1 MKKNR
6 RSAIEFE
13 TIKARHYAVICTA
26 KPQLPAH
33 PVTISYLMERLQKTW
48 NDLKRHIAGWEH
60 TEIVV
65 EEIPNIVLK
74 LVVPTKAQGA
84 LMAVATHGLPNNLA
98 PSDSELNDARNTKI
112 STHPLLESAMA
123 EAEAL
128 SKFLS
133 KQAKGAIDIAQKIIE
148 QAESE
153 SLSIEQATPAFSA
166 SPNETISRRVYC
178 RSRDQEQ
185 IVSFLGDD
193 WVLGGG
199 HTVSNYL
206 NSQATFS
213 LTNCKV
219 RRMGNSKNQ
228 YLIAGENDS
237 EWQRLIDWSGG
248 AIDEIEGDD
257 ASNEIFLL
265 RSAEITNQSV
275 DIDVCVGEKV
285 SMKRRKLVPLNIRNQ
300 SAILASLKE
309 RIELIESQ

>member
-1 MKKNR
+1 M
-6 RSAIEFE
+6 
-13 TIKARHYAVICTA
+13 ICTA
-26 KPQLPAH
+26 KPQVPGH
-33 PVTISYLMERLQKTW
+33 PVTFSYLIERLQQTW
-48 NDLKRHIAGWEH
+48 NDLKRHIAGSGY
-60 TEIVV
+60 TEIII

-74 LVVPTKAQGA
+74 LVVPSKPQGA
-84 LMAVATHGLPNNLA
+84 LMGVVTHSLSNDPA
-98 PSDSELNDARNTKI
+98 RSDGELDDAQIAKI
-112 STHPLLESAMA
+112 SALELEESAMA

-128 SKFLS
+128 SKILS
-133 KQAKGAIDIAQKIIE
+133 KQSKAAIHIAKKIVE
-148 QAESE
+148 QAEKE

-166 SPNETISRRVYC
+166 SPNENISRRAYC
-178 RSRDQEQ
+178 RSRGHEQ

-193 WVLGGG
+193 CVLGGG
-199 HTVSNYL
+199 HAVSNYL

-219 RRMGNSKNQ
+219 RRMGNSNNQ

-257 ASNEIFLL
+257 ASNETFLL

>member
-1 MKKNR
+1 MKNNP

-33 PVTISYLMERLQKTW
+33 PVTISYLMERLQQTW
-48 NDLKRHIAGWEH
+48 NDLKRHIAGSGY
-60 TEIVV
+60 TEVII
-65 EEIPNIVLK
+65 EEIPHIVLK
-74 LVVPTKAQGA
+74 LVVPTKPQGA
-84 LMAVATHGLPNNLA
+84 LMGVVTHEFPNDPA
-98 PSDSELNDARNTKI
+98 FSDGEFNDARIAKM
-112 STHPLLESAMA
+112 STTPLQESALA
-123 EAEAL
+123 EAEAR
-128 SKFLS
+128 SKFFS
-133 KQAKGAIDIAQKIIE
+133 KQSKAAIDIAQKIVE
-148 QAESE
+148 QAEKE
-153 SLSIEQATPAFSA
+153 SLSIEEATPAFSV
-166 SPNETISRRVYC
+166 SPNENISRRAYC
-178 RSRDQEQ
+178 RSRGHEQ
-185 IVSFLGDD
+185 IISFLGDD
-193 WVLGGG
+193 RALGGG
-199 HTVSNYL
+199 HNISNYL

-219 RRMGNSKNQ
+219 RRMANGKNQ

>member
-1 MKKNR
+1 MIKTPTNPF
-6 RSAIEFE
+6 EFE

-26 KPQLPAH
+26 KPQIPGH
-33 PVTISYLMERLQKTW
+33 PVTFSYLIERLQQTW
-48 NDLKRHIAGWEH
+48 NDLKKHIAGSGYTQIIIED
-60 TEIVV
+60 
-65 EEIPNIVLK
+65 IPNITLK
-74 LVVPTKAQGA
+74 LVVPTKPQGA
-84 LMAVATHGLPNNLA
+84 LMGVVTHDLPNDPA
-98 PSDSELNDARNTKI
+98 PSDAELSDARIAKM
-112 STHPLLESAMA
+112 SAPPLIESAML

-133 KQAKGAIDIAQKIIE
+133 KQSKAAIDIAQKIVE
-148 QAESE
+148 HAERE
-153 SLSIEQATPAFSA
+153 SLSIEEVTPAFSA
-166 SPNETISRRVYC
+166 SPNEKISRRAYC
-178 RSRDQEQ
+178 RSRGHEQ

-193 WVLGGG
+193 RALGGG
-199 HTVSNYL
+199 HAISNYL
-206 NSQATFS
+206 NSQTTFS

-219 RRMGNSKNQ
+219 RRMANGKNQ

-248 AIDEIEGDD
+248 VIDEIEGDE

-265 RSAEITNQSV
+265 RLAETTNQLV
-275 DIDVCVGEKV
+275 DIDVCVGENV